1 MIDLNNVQ
9 YMYFH
14 IITKLLLL
22 CIKIFL
28 DHIHSSYNFFS
39 VQNKPKSILLILCML
54 LRTKYCLGKKFKIEN
69 IVQSTYCHRTF
80 IDKTYIF
87 EEDSN
92 RLVLMYLYNVRCT
105 DLMSFFNVFVLVSN
119 KS

>member
-1 MIDLNNVQ
+1 
-9 YMYFH
+9 
-14 IITKLLLL
+14 
-22 CIKIFL
+22 
-28 DHIHSSYNFFS
+28 
-39 VQNKPKSILLILCML
+39 ML
-54 LRTKYCLGKKFKIEN
+54 LRTEYCLGKKFRIEN